1 MNSHVRISR
10 IYFMRKSV
18 SFGDMKKTYERILI
32 INITTKIN
40 TNVNYVV
47 YK

>member
-10 IYFMRKSV
+10 IYFMRKSE
-18 SFGDMKKTYERILI
+18 SFGDMKKTYERILNT
-32 INITTKIN
+32 NITTKIN

>member
-10 IYFMRKSV
+10 IYFMRESV
-18 SFGDMKKTYERILI
+18 SFGDMKKTYEQILNT
-32 INITTKIN
+32 NITTKIN